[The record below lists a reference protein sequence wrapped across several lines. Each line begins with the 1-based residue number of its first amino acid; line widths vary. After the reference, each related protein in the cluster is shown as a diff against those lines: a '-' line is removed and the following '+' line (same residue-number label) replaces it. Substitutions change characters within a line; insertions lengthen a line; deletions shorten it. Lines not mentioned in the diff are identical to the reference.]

1 MIRTSRFTF
10 QLALA
15 ALLLGPAAARA
26 QIDSAQAKPPA
37 VKWGGYLQLRETA
50 RPDVGLTATLNRA
63 RAGLDVQLPAG
74 WSSRIT
80 AEFGGSAGVQL
91 RDGYVRWTKDAW
103 SAQAGQFKTP
113 MAREYLIS
121 LADVETPDRAAVVDT
136 LSPKRDIGLQLAWSP
151 DKWIEA
157 FAGVVNGEGQNV
169 TANRDSTV
177 LVMGRVV
184 VRPLA
189 GVTLG
194 LSGAAFGGDSARV
207 GGELE
212 LAWRGAWLRAEAIA
226 QEIDGRERR
235 DEGWYALAGYRVFP
249 SWSVV
254 ARQEDLLRPALNA
267 ARSRYRATTLGLM
280 WEPPGGRIKGLLD
293 YVERSA
299 GQDPAKSHA
308 WIAQIQGR
316 F

>member
-1 MIRTSRFTF
+1 MIDTARF
-10 QLALA
+10 
-15 ALLLGPAAARA
+15 ALLLAMAALFLAPAGVAAQA
-26 QIDSAQAKPPA
+26 DSASARPVSIK
-37 VKWGGYLQLRETA
+37 GTGYIQLRETA
-50 RPDVGLTATLNRA
+50 RPDAGLTATLNRA
-63 RAGLDVQLPAG
+63 RAGFDVQLPAG
-74 WSSRIT
+74 WSARIT
-80 AEFGGSAGVQL
+80 AEFSGSAGAQL

-103 SAQAGQFKTP
+103 NAQAGQFKTP
-113 MAREYLIS
+113 MALESLTS
-121 LADVETPDRAAVVDT
+121 LADVETPDRAAVVDS
-136 LSPKRDIGLQLAWSP
+136 LSPRRDIGLQLAWSP
-151 DKWIEA
+151 DPSIEA
-157 FAGVVNGEGQNV
+157 FAGVFNGEGQNV

-212 LAWRGAWLRAEAIA
+212 LAWRGGWLRAEAIA
-226 QEIDGRERR
+226 QEVDGRERR

-249 SWSVV
+249 SWSLV
-254 ARQEDLLRPALNA
+254 ARQEDLLRPALPA
-267 ARSRYRATTLGLM
+267 ARSRHRATTLGLM
-280 WEPPGGRIKGLLD
+280 WEPSGGRIKGLLD